1 MMTFQNEE
9 SSQTESEMDDEQAE
23 CVDLL
28 KQVNLGFSLY
38 RDYLIW
44 QTHHKV
50 QASVFNQE
58 SEQKEIGLEDLLG
71 ESKTNFGG
79 VSTQEDSG

>member
-1 MMTFQNEE
+1 MTFQNEE

-38 RDYLIW
+38 RDYLFW